1 MVSREELYRLVWSEP
16 MIRIAERFGVSGSYL
31 ARICTLLNVP
41 RPARGYWAK
50 QAVGKT
56 PVQTPLPDARPGD
69 PVHWSQDGEAVAP
82 PKPKAAPRRRSPT
95 TVRIPR
101 DQLHGLIRGA
111 RTHFENGRPVDDGAY
126 LKPYK
131 KLLVDVT
138 ASKACLDKALNL
150 ANDLFNGLESLG
162 HRVVLAP
169 SEARL
174 GRGHFDE
181 REVASKPRDYWQHNG
196 LWSPFRP
203 TVVYVGTVAIGLAVV
218 EMSETVTLR
227 YLAGK
232 YIRET
237 DYVAPRGRYAV
248 DHSWTTTRDF
258 RAADCA
264 SSPFR
269 PTDG

>member
-1 MVSREELYRLVWSEP
+1 MISREELYQLVWTEP
-16 MIRIAERFGVSGSYL
+16 MVRIAEQFNVSGSYL

-50 QAVGKT
+50 LAVGKA
-56 PVQTPLPDARPGD
+56 PAQTPLPEAQPGD
-69 PVHWSQDGEAVAP
+69 PLHWSQDGESVAP
-82 PKPKAAPRRRSPT
+82 VKPKAPPRRRSRS
-95 TVRIPR
+95 TVRIAR

-111 RTHFENGRPVDDGAY
+111 RIHFENGRPVDDDAY

-150 ANDLFNGLESLG
+150 ANDLFNGLESAG
-162 HRVVLAP
+162 HRVILAP
-169 SEARL
+169 PEARL

-181 REVASKPRDYWQHNG
+181 REVASSLATIGSIAACGPPFDRQWSMSGPSPSGWLSLKWQRRS
-196 LWSPFRP
+196 LCDTSPVSISVRR
-203 TVVYVGTVAIGLAVV
+203 TMSVHAVAMPL
-218 EMSETVTLR
+218 TT
-227 YLAGK
+227 AGPQPA
-232 YIRET
+232 IF
-237 DYVAPRGRYAV
+237 P
-248 DHSWTTTRDF
+248 
-258 RAADCA
+258 AADCA